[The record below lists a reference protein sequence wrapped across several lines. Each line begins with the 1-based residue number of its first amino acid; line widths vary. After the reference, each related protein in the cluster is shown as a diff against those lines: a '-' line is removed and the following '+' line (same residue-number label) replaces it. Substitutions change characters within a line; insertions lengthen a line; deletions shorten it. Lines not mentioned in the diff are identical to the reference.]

1 MKNGLYL
8 IFSLLILEY
17 HQYSANLHALDFP
30 PLIQSDGLTIPTL
43 PIDKVP
49 ILTATVSLFSDFLFH
64 ITGPNLY
71 PPKYSQLPSVQ
82 VRHQKIYWEKMLYP
96 DEKVVVLLK
105 QDFKH
110 DVSGTFQEKTS
121 YWLFIGEKKQTK
133 FSLISVAN
141 VPRLFHLKQILV
153 RNLLLPISKHMS
165 N

>member
-1 MKNGLYL
+1 
-8 IFSLLILEY
+8 
-17 HQYSANLHALDFP
+17 
-30 PLIQSDGLTIPTL
+30 
-43 PIDKVP
+43 
-49 ILTATVSLFSDFLFH
+49 
-64 ITGPNLY
+64 
-71 PPKYSQLPSVQ
+71 
-82 VRHQKIYWEKMLYP
+82 MLYP